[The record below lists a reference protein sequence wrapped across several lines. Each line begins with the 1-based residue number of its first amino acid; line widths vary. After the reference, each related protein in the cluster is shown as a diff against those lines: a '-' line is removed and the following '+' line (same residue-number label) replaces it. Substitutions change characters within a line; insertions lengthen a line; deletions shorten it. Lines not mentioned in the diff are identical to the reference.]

1 MNIWFI
7 LSLLPKVER
16 FMNLFDLSFIDIAL
30 SNEKK
35 NVKNISDFSNDY
47 QVVQIF
53 LSF

>member
-1 MNIWFI
+1 
-7 LSLLPKVER
+7 
-16 FMNLFDLSFIDIAL
+16 MNLFDLSFIDIAL
-30 SNEKK
+30 SNEK